1 MNYLYILEVKP
12 LSVISFVSILSWSAG
27 CCLVLLWA
35 RNVFPMFSSRSFMVS
50 CLIFKSLSHFEFVS
64 VYGMKEYSNFVDL
77 HAAVQ
82 LSQHHLLKRLFFFPL
97 YIFASFVED

>member
-1 MNYLYILEVKP
+1 MQF
-12 LSVISFVSILSWSAG
+12 LSEN
-27 CCLVLLWA
+27 VL
-35 RNVFPMFSSRSFMVS
+35 PMFFSVSTYVLPVFSSFMVS